1 MGHLPRYF
9 HARVW
14 RVSVSARFA
23 RPDNSRSLDVVPLI
37 RVLKNLELKPEAP
50 TFKLD
55 HTKIGPR

>member
-1 MGHLPRYF
+1 MTDSLRLWV

-37 RVLKNLELKPEAP
+37 RVLKNLE
-50 TFKLD
+50 
-55 HTKIGPR
+55 